1 MSLII
6 DLCTVDTG
14 CGGED
19 GEEEGLGEVR
29 GGFRE
34 KEVSLPVLQRSPG
47 IDYFFALSYLK
58 PLPLDCVFPTSL

>member
-47 IDYFFALSYLK
+47 IDYFFCPLLS
-58 PLPLDCVFPTSL
+58 